1 MIYPLLRL
9 IATRP
14 QLLLDHCEAYAEL
27 VAAETAQ
34 ASAHWTR
41 KAVLTLAAA
50 CSLGVALV
58 LTGVAVMLWAVT
70 PVVSGTT
77 TLVLTGAPLVPW
89 ILALGCIGAAR
100 SRSTVGTMASLREQL
115 SADMALLREKA
126 GP

>member
-14 QLLLDHCEAYAEL
+14 QLLLDHCEAYADL
-27 VAAETAQ
+27 VVAETTLAT
-34 ASAHWTR
+34 SHWTQ

-50 CSLGVALV
+50 FSLVVAV
-58 LTGVAVMLWAVT
+58 ILTGVALMLWAIT
-70 PVVSGTT
+70 PVITGTI

-89 ILALGCIGAAR
+89 ILAIGCVIAAR
-100 SRSTVGTMASLREQL
+100 TRGPGGNMQVLRQQL

>member
-14 QLLLDHCEAYAEL
+14 QLLLDHCEAYADL
-27 VAAETAQ
+27 VVAEATV
-34 ASAHWTR
+34 ASAHWSR

-50 CSLGVALV
+50 CSLGVALI
-58 LTGVAVMLWAVT
+58 LTGVAVMIWAVT
-70 PVVSGTT
+70 PVITQPI
-77 TLVLTGAPLVPW
+77 TLALTGAPLVPW
-89 ILALGCIGAAR
+89 ILALACVIAAR
-100 SRSTVGTMASLREQL
+100 SRGTGGNMEVLRQQL

>member
-14 QLLLDHCEAYAEL
+14 QLLLDHCEAYADL
-27 VAAETAQ
+27 LIAETTQ
-34 ASAHWTR
+34 ASAHWSR

-50 CSLGVALV
+50 CSVGVAAV
-58 LTGVAVMLWAVT
+58 LTGVAVMIWAVT
-70 PVVSGTT
+70 PVITGPIS
-77 TLVLTGAPLVPW
+77 LALTGAPLVPW
-89 ILALGCIGAAR
+89 ILALGCVIAAR
-100 SRSTVGTMASLREQL
+100 SRGNGGNMEVLRQQL

>member
-27 VAAETAQ
+27 VVAEASV

-50 CSLGVALV
+50 CSLGVAV
-58 LTGVAVMLWAVT
+58 ILTGVAVMLWAVT
-70 PVVSGTT
+70 PVVTGFT

-89 ILALGCIGAAR
+89 ILALGCVIAAR
-100 SRSTVGTMASLREQL
+100 SGGAGGNLEVLRGQL

>member
-14 QLLLDHCEAYAEL
+14 QLLLDHCEAYADL
-27 VAAETAQ
+27 FVAEATV
-34 ASAHWTR
+34 ASTHWTQ

-50 CSLGVALV
+50 CSMGVALI

-70 PVVSGTT
+70 PVITGTT
-77 TLVLTGAPLVPW
+77 TLVLTVAPLVPW
-89 ILALGCIGAAR
+89 ILALGCFVKAR
-100 SRSTVGTMASLREQL
+100 KPSTGGNMEVLRQQL
-115 SADMALLREKA
+115 SADMALLRERA

>member
-14 QLLLDHCEAYAEL
+14 QLLLDHCEAYADL
-27 VAAETAQ
+27 VVAEATL
-34 ASAHWTR
+34 ASSYWTQ

-50 CSLGVALV
+50 CSVGVAMI

-70 PVVSGTT
+70 PVIAGTI
-77 TLVLTGAPLVPW
+77 TLVLIGTPLVPW
-89 ILALGCIGAAR
+89 ILALGCVVAAR
-100 SRSTVGTMASLREQL
+100 KPGIGGNMAVLRQQL
-115 SADMALLREKA
+115 NADMALLREKA

>member
-14 QLLLDHCEAYAEL
+14 QLLLDHCEAYADL
-27 VAAETAQ
+27 IVAEATL
-34 ASAHWTR
+34 ASSHWTQ

-50 CSLGVALV
+50 CSMGVALI

-70 PVVSGTT
+70 PVITGTIM
-77 TLVLTGAPLVPW
+77 LALMAAPLIPW
-89 ILALGCIGAAR
+89 ILALGCVIAAR
-100 SRSTVGTMASLREQL
+100 KPGTGGNMEVLRQQL
-115 SADMALLREKA
+115 SADMALLRERA

>member
-14 QLLLDHCEAYAEL
+14 QLLLDHCEAYADL
-27 VAAETAQ
+27 VVAEASL
-34 ASAHWTR
+34 ASAHWSR

-58 LTGVAVMLWAVT
+58 LTGVAVMIWAVT
-70 PVVSGTT
+70 PVITGPI
-77 TLVLTGAPLVPW
+77 TLALTGAPLVPW
-89 ILALGCIGAAR
+89 IVALGCVIAAR
-100 SRSTVGTMASLREQL
+100 APGSGGNMAVLRQQL